1 MDKHSL
7 SERDICTKFI
17 TPAIMQAGWQQ
28 DQFREE
34 VKLTAG
40 RVMVRGKLAA
50 RIKDPMPEAAQ
61 SALILYSMPCR
72 TYRLP

>member
-40 RVMVRGKLAA
+40 RVMVWGKLAVCMA
-50 RIKDPMPEAAQ
+50 P
-61 SALILYSMPCR
+61 ALIGTPIKQEKR
-72 TYRLP
+72 THLSEAEAIT

>member
-40 RVMVRGKLAA
+40 RVMVRGKLAVCM
-50 RIKDPMPEAAQ
+50 MPGLTGIPIEQGKRTHLSEVEAV
-61 SALILYSMPCR
+61 
-72 TYRLP
+72 T

>member
-40 RVMVRGKLAA
+40 RVMVRGKLAVCMA
-50 RIKDPMPEAAQ
+50 PALTGTPIEQEKRTHLSEAEA
-61 SALILYSMPCR
+61 I
-72 TYRLP
+72 T